1 MNKPQ
6 SLTKPPTPDLETR
19 LVEEDHHS
27 IKLWLRL
34 LTCSSLIEAE
44 LRSRLREEF
53 DTTLPRFDFLS
64 QLQRTPQ
71 GLTMGE
77 LSRRMMVSGGNVSGL
92 STQLV
97 KEGLV
102 SRSTLPEDRRTYIVK
117 LTPNGKKFF
126 TNIAKRHEEW
136 VIELLGDLDHD
147 DADQLA
153 ALLAKVKTTASK
165 HSTPT
170 GGRQ

>member
-1 MNKPQ
+1 MNKQQTAINP
-6 SLTKPPTPDLETR
+6 SAPDLETR
-19 LVEEDHHS
+19 LIEEDHHS

-44 LRSRLREEF
+44 LRGRLREEF

-64 QLQRTPQ
+64 QLQRAPQ

-102 SRSTLPEDRRTYIVK
+102 SRSTLPEDRRTYMVT
-117 LTPNGKKFF
+117 LTPVGKKFF
-126 TNIAKRHEEW
+126 AKIAKRHEEW
-136 VIELLGDLDHD
+136 VIELLGDLSHD
-147 DADQLA
+147 DVDQLA
-153 ALLAKVKTTASK
+153 ELLAKVKTTVSK
-165 HSTPT
+165 HSVSG
-170 GGRQ
+170 GGR

>member
-1 MNKPQ
+1 MNKQQ
-6 SLTKPPTPDLETR
+6 SAINPSAQDLETR

-34 LTCSSLIEAE
+34 LTCSSLVESE

-64 QLQRTPQ
+64 QLQRAPQ

-102 SRSTLPEDRRTYIVK
+102 SRSTLPEDRRTYMVS
-117 LTPNGKKFF
+117 LTPVGKKFF
-126 TNIAKRHEEW
+126 AKIAKRHEEW
-136 VIELLGDLDHD
+136 VIELLGDLSLD
-147 DADQLA
+147 DVDQLA
-153 ALLAKVKTTASK
+153 ELLGKVKTTVNK
-165 HSTPT
+165 HSVA
-170 GGRQ
+170 GSGR